1 MDAMTSPAD
10 STVETAQVRRSPRF
24 GAFMALG
31 ALLGVVVSLILT
43 FVFDGTGEKSP
54 FTGFEYS
61 PAQVFGF
68 VALICVPLGVALVGL
83 LAVLLD
89 RTVGRRTRDVR
100 ITHERVRSAVPSD
113 PESEA

>member
-1 MDAMTSPAD
+1 MNAMTASAD

-31 ALLGVVVSLILT
+31 ALLGVVVSLVLT
-43 FVFDGTGEKSP
+43 FVFDGTDEKSP
-54 FTGFEYS
+54 FTGFAYS
-61 PAQVFGF
+61 QAQVFGF
-68 VALICVPLGVALVGL
+68 VALLCVPLGIALVGL

-100 ITHERVRSAVPSD
+100 VTHERVRGDAATD
-113 PESEA
+113 TEPEA